1 MRMEKKPDYRVDE
14 TGKQICYTCE
24 KNITHNKCP
33 CTPIAFKI
41 HKHRERLG
49 RMIREDTSRMKK
61 KTIEQFEKEIGASLS
76 DFKKKCPKKIVNNET
91 GEILR
96 YGKTSGCISLDHI
109 IPPTAPEFN
118 IINNPIHER
127 FLFNINNII
136 PIKIEKNSAKSN
148 KYNKNEIDFIL
159 IILSKINITQVDEA
173 HQLLIEYREMVKTGI
188 KKPFLIKIN
197 GKVLKFDKEENL
209 LEEIPDEIPDE
220 TQEEIPE
227 ETPEET
233 PAEKELKILENISK
247 EIEKQKAKLKES
259 IAKEKQNEEWNKMKH
274 IIYDKEFGKKKRAI
288 KVLRAKR
295 RIPEYMIQIPNS
307 WKDIEEEWERD
318 MEETL
323 KANYF
328 NTK

>member
-14 TGKQICYTCE
+14 KGKQICYTCG

-41 HKHRERLG
+41 HKHRGRLG

-109 IPPTAPEFN
+109 IPPTAPEFD

-136 PIKIEKNSAKSN
+136 PMKIEKNSSKSN
-148 KYNKNEIDFIL
+148 KYNKKEIDFIL

-173 HQLLIEYREMVKTGI
+173 HQLVIEYREMVKTGI
-188 KKPFLIKIN
+188 KKPFKILIN
-197 GKVLKFDKEENL
+197 GKVVKFDKEENFL
-209 LEEIPDEIPDE
+209 
-220 TQEEIPE
+220 EEIPE
-227 ETPEET
+227 ETPEEIPEET

-247 EIEKQKAKLKES
+247 EIEKQKAKLRES
-259 IAKEKQNEEWNKMKH
+259 IAKEKQNEEWNKVKH
-274 IIYDKEFGKKKRAI
+274 TIYDEAFAKEKKAI
-288 KVLRAKR
+288 KVLYAKK

-307 WKDIEEEWERD
+307 WKDIEEEWER
-318 MEETL
+318 ENEKTL